1 MDDNCFDRSLSE
13 ELDGLPPSD
22 DTAAA
27 VTPWGCALDRIT
39 AGLVLTSFTLHFLW
53 LQFLL
58 PAVGVLQLYLGFR
71 TLRTGNRWFRACWIF
86 SICKV
91 SLLYCSILL
100 SASPFLP
107 EGPGGG
113 LLGGLNAASTLLLYA
128 CFRQALRRAHR
139 DVGQPQT
146 ADPALG
152 ALIWYTVLLVL
163 ALLLPNLGWW
173 GAVPMLIAFVCIIRS
188 LSRVASDL
196 DQWGYAVPAAAVKV
210 SDHTVS
216 RWWYGTLL
224 VLTLAISFFS
234 CHTFLREQ
242 PVSAPPASGVVS
254 DTRGRLAD
262 LGFPSELLSQLSAD
276 EIQGLGSA
284 VSCSVG
290 DDMAGQPASFCDA
303 DTVYVRLDATH
314 VRIYHFFSL
323 RDDVSAFWQNRCGTG
338 SSDLRFSDGVCRLR
352 FTRFGQAREAAV
364 PVEFFQA
371 EGTSWFGQSYTA
383 RYAAVRF
390 SYPLLARQRTGYMA
404 FTAETEGSRFLYGIA
419 FDYYRQRIFP
429 LLPYRDLWES
439 RQGDSYQHY
448 TTCEDTQLP
457 MT

>member
-1 MDDNCFDRSLSE
+1 
-13 ELDGLPPSD
+13 
-22 DTAAA
+22 
-27 VTPWGCALDRIT
+27 
-39 AGLVLTSFTLHFLW
+39 
-53 LQFLL
+53 
-58 PAVGVLQLYLGFR
+58 
-71 TLRTGNRWFRACWIF
+71 
-86 SICKV
+86 
-91 SLLYCSILL
+91 
-100 SASPFLP
+100 
-107 EGPGGG
+107 
-113 LLGGLNAASTLLLYA
+113 
-128 CFRQALRRAHR
+128 
-139 DVGQPQT
+139 
-146 ADPALG
+146 
-152 ALIWYTVLLVL
+152 
-163 ALLLPNLGWW
+163 
-173 GAVPMLIAFVCIIRS
+173 
-188 LSRVASDL
+188 
-196 DQWGYAVPAAAVKV
+196 
-210 SDHTVS
+210 
-216 RWWYGTLL
+216 
-224 VLTLAISFFS
+224 
-234 CHTFLREQ
+234 
-242 PVSAPPASGVVS
+242 
-254 DTRGRLAD
+254 
-262 LGFPSELLSQLSAD
+262 
-276 EIQGLGSA
+276 
-284 VSCSVG
+284 VG
-290 DDMAGQPASFCDA
+290 DDTAGQPASFCDA